1 MDRRRSIMS
10 KTALSLFPLL
20 LSAFLLTSPAA
31 AQTGF
36 EPSVGLYRAVDDE
49 TGREA
54 LARLEL
60 GQLASRATYVLLTL
74 YSEPMSPNAAGSFTV
89 FAGFTTRG
97 GLGNILAQLKEARRP
112 LAMLRRPALL
122 LQNPGASLKP
132 EVGCFVEL
140 SLRPQTY
147 SCYDLSGN
155 SWSGRLIRLR

>member
-1 MDRRRSIMS
+1 MS
-10 KTALSLFPLL
+10 KTALVLFPLL
-20 LSAFLLTSPAA
+20 LAAFLLPRPAA

-60 GQLASRATYVLLTL
+60 GQLAPRVTYVLLTL
-74 YSEPMSPNAAGSFTV
+74 YSEPTSSEAAGSFTV

-97 GLGNILAQLKEARRP
+97 GLGNTVAQLKEARRP
-112 LAMLRRPALL
+112 LAMLRRPSLL
-122 LQNPGASLKP
+122 LQNPGASLKS
-132 EVGCFVEL
+132 ETGCNLEL

-147 SCYDLSGN
+147 QCFDVAGN
-155 SWSGRLIRLR
+155 AWSGRLIRLR